1 MKNKLLVFFL
11 LLLPFISR
19 AQVGVQPMGAPNVI
33 NKAKGGLD
41 EDSSLRMPGVF
52 PTSWTWTD
60 SCRRMWMT
68 GGNVYF
74 HDCTGRIQFLSMKD
88 TAFIKSLIASGGSVM
103 WSNITGKPTV
113 FPPDTTIAATQ
124 SDLLQS
130 LAPIDANLQNIN
142 NDTAKWNTAAAAITP
157 IEANLQNINND
168 TAKWNSAL
176 QVETDPVFRAD
187 SGKIMH
193 QRDTVTKYS
202 TPTSVLGQ
210 VVAYV
215 SSVFNGLF
223 DGRLSTKTTDNLTE
237 GSTNKYYTDARV
249 QTVIGSDTT
258 ANKLSTPTSVSSQ
271 IGSAGAL
278 KVNYN
283 DSVFKYVT
291 PTSFTGL
298 FNTQFATKS
307 TTSLV
312 EGSNLYYT
320 DARVQ
325 TVIGSDTTTNKLS
338 TPTSV
343 SGQLSAYIAANFNT
357 LFDTR
362 LGTKTTTNLTE
373 GSNLYYTDARVQTVV
388 GSDTAANKLST
399 PTSTSALISKS
410 TFKNNSSP
418 IFNYTLNGSNA
429 FTQNSPANT
438 LQQALFPIGV
448 DSFCHIYIVD
458 TTGGGEVTADGRVFI
473 HYSYGGGGKKG
484 TWTAPTVLFTPP
496 AGFGFVEV
504 VQGYVSATNT
514 YMLILSEFNIAN
526 QNSYRDYIATSTNK
540 CQSFTSLTQFP
551 NIFRDTTG
559 YLYGAFTPCDSGI
572 CEAVAYG
579 GTSIEAFGQVI
590 QTTDGTTFTVKSTM
604 YDTALSINKMGES
617 SIGNISVRG
626 DTLLSWTRYNPGNA
640 STTNTY
646 MQHISVNNGN
656 TWTEIGPVNPTFTDQ
671 KNSAFTT
678 VSPVLQRDSI
688 NGQIW
693 GIWSLRHQNPL
704 TIGHA
709 ADGMFVFAATYA
721 NALTGNFSY
730 IGEIPRPQ
738 PTAFNAPFLYP
749 KIARKNDS
757 TWLFVFSDYYSHG
770 LSATRT
776 PIANGITGT
785 GYLAEINYRTSIIG
799 NKPIIEGGTAVWSS
813 IEKAFNI
820 ITNPGEV
827 NDTNENVL
835 LSRNSGAI
843 EKDFSGIGNMPAGS
857 IIMIDSL
864 HHTFVLPPGTV
875 NQGLR
880 MNASGYPGW
889 NTATLGTVTIVT
901 CGNIASGGN
910 IWSST
915 VTNGTTTPAISFNI
929 VNQVAHAMFGN
940 HGVSTGSPT
949 MAILTTADIPVIP
962 LSTGVSGTLPAAQFP
977 ALTGDV
983 TTSVGAVATTIAANA
998 VSNSKLAQMTAN
1010 TIKLNNTGSTA
1021 NAIDGTIAQ
1030 LNTMLGLG
1038 TLQFGTSTF
1047 SGNAVA
1053 TTFTVTVPSGVQA
1066 YSCVSNTPGTA
1077 IVTGANVSGTTLTIT
1092 CAAAP
1097 VLGTNNVIISYTLK

>member
-41 EDSSLRMPGVF
+41 ADSSLRVPGIF

-74 HDCTGRIQFLSMKD
+74 HDCTGRIQVLSMKD

-130 LAPIDANLQNIN
+130 LTPIDANLQHIN
-142 NDTAKWNTAAAAITP
+142 NDTAKWNTSATAITS
-157 IEANLQNINND
+157 IDANLQNINND

-249 QTVIGSDTT
+249 QTVIGGDTT
-258 ANKLSTPTSVSSQ
+258 ANKLSTPTSVNSQ

-278 KVNYN
+278 KVNYS

-307 TTSLV
+307 TTNLT

-325 TVIGSDTTTNKLS
+325 TVIGGDTAANKLS

-362 LGTKTTTNLTE
+362 FGTKTTTNLAE

-388 GSDTAANKLST
+388 GGDTTANKLST
-399 PTSTSALISKS
+399 PTSTLSQILANPQKNLVNRVANVVDFGADSTGTNDCKFSIAAAIATGKPVFFPNGRYRIDTSLVGSIMIQLRDSQTMFSLGQAYITTTSNATMVANSNYGQVQNIKFIGSGKRNFTVPQQTGVVVNTKTHSRIMDCDFFGIAGTTKRIVNGTPSGAIVFMNTLDTSHVYTHNYISGNQIHYSNIGINYTEKITYNTFIGNDVDSCLVALMVSGSNYKFEGNDFAYNDTGLIMKWSVAYGHGDYTGN
-410 TFKNNSSP
+410 TFNHCHVGYWLDSVATSYAETFTGDLFLTVDRNIMTNCANIFFSNCQWAVTDTNYYSNNNTVNVVSGWYRAYDSLTTGFAYNELPSMIGGAYINSP
-418 IFNYTLNGSNA
+418 ISGGLVAIRSG
-429 FTQNSPANT
+429 NSPANNPYR
-438 LQQALFPIGV
+438 ALI
-448 DSFCHIYIVD
+448 D
-458 TTGGGEVTADGRVFI
+458 T
-473 HYSYGGGGKKG
+473 H
-484 TWTAPTVLFTPP
+484 
-496 AGFGFVEV
+496 
-504 VQGYVSATNT
+504 
-514 YMLILSEFNIAN
+514 LI
-526 QNSYRDYIATSTNK
+526 T
-540 CQSFTSLTQFP
+540 
-551 NIFRDTTG
+551 
-559 YLYGAFTPCDSGI
+559 
-572 CEAVAYG
+572 
-579 GTSIEAFGQVI
+579 
-590 QTTDGTTFTVKSTM
+590 TTDK
-604 YDTALSINKMGES
+604 
-617 SIGNISVRG
+617 
-626 DTLLSWTRYNPGNA
+626 
-640 STTNTY
+640 TY
-646 MQHISVNNGN
+646 I
-656 TWTEIGPVNPTFTDQ
+656 F
-671 KNSAFTT
+671 
-678 VSPVLQRDSI
+678 
-688 NGQIW
+688 
-693 GIWSLRHQNPL
+693 QNLAPL
-704 TIGHA
+704 T
-709 ADGMFVFAATYA
+709 
-721 NALTGNFSY
+721 N
-730 IGEIPRPQ
+730 
-738 PTAFNAPFLYP
+738 
-749 KIARKNDS
+749 
-757 TWLFVFSDYYSHG
+757 
-770 LSATRT
+770 
-776 PIANGITGT
+776 
-785 GYLAEINYRTSIIG
+785 IIG
-799 NKPIIEGGTAVWSS
+799 NVTGAANIALSGTTVWSTGYS
-813 IEKAFNI
+813 AGNI
-820 ITNPGEV
+820 TYTPV
-827 NDTNENVL
+827 NICAHCMLGNHTAG
-835 LSRNSGAI
+835 SSGA
-843 EKDFSGIGNMPAGS
+843 
-857 IIMIDSL
+857 
-864 HHTFVLPPGTV
+864 TV
-875 NQGLR
+875 
-880 MNASGYPGW
+880 
-889 NTATLGTVTIVT
+889 
-901 CGNIASGGN
+901 
-910 IWSST
+910 
-915 VTNGTTTPAISFNI
+915 
-929 VNQVAHAMFGN
+929 
-940 HGVSTGSPT
+940 
-949 MAILTTADIPVIP
+949 AILTTGDIPVIP

-983 TTSVGAVATTIAANA
+983 TTSAGAVATTIAANA
-998 VSNSKLAQMTAN
+998 VSNSKLAQMAAN

-1021 NAIDGTIAQ
+1021 SAIDGSIAQ
-1030 LNTMLGLG
+1030 LNTMLGFG